1 MGALVAIT
9 FIWGVTFVLIK
20 SAIRHIPPLEF
31 LSIRFLIA
39 SLLLTILMPRSFT
52 EAVRVPRI
60 VIPVGAAL
68 AAGYA
73 FQTIGLLTT
82 GATKSSLITG
92 MFVVVTPLMGAIAL
106 RAFPK
111 PIVAGGALLAA
122 GGLFLLTTGPNT
134 TFNRGDAITLLVPFA
149 FAVHILLMGSY
160 ARKVS
165 PAAFASG
172 QMAVAFILLAAASV
186 FSEALVLPRGAEV
199 WVALIVTAVG
209 ASALAFVVM
218 AWAQRVL
225 SPTQAAVVCTME
237 PVFATACGVVVLSE
251 RLSVAGWVGAA
262 LIVGATLLV
271 AVGEPDTAQAE
282 AA

>member
-39 SLLLTILMPRSFT
+39 SLLLTALVPRSFK
-52 EAVRVPRI
+52 EAIRVPRI

-73 FQTIGLLTT
+73 FQTIGLVTT

-92 MFVVVTPLMGAIAL
+92 MFVVVTPLFGAVAL

-111 PIVAGGALLAA
+111 PVVAAGAFLAA
-122 GGLFLLTTGPNT
+122 AGLFLLTTGPDT
-134 TFNRGDAITLLVPFA
+134 TFNRGDAITLFVPFA
-149 FAVHILLMGSY
+149 FAVHILLMGRY
-160 ARKVS
+160 ARQVS
-165 PAAFASG
+165 PAALASG
-172 QMAVAFILLAAASV
+172 QMVVAFILLAAVSV
-186 FSEALVLPRGAEV
+186 FSEALVVPRGAEV
-199 WVALIVTAVG
+199 WIALLVTSVG

-251 RLSVAGWVGAA
+251 RLSLVGWAGAA

-271 AVGEPDTAQAE
+271 SIGEPE
-282 AA
+282 VSRAATV